1 MSGDNKV
8 FDAIFRTAVE
18 WMADCPEG
26 DSRGVVKSVGQ
37 TYVVLHATCVY
48 TTTMRVIFYDLMQH
62 MDGKFSVNNGKG
74 EYVPC
79 ADPMGAF
86 DAFVKG
92 CIKARCD
99 D

>member
-1 MSGDNKV
+1 MSEKRE
-8 FDAIFRTAVE
+8 FDAIFRKAVE

-26 DSRGVVKSVGQ
+26 DYRGVEKNVER
-37 TYVVLHATCVY
+37 TYVVLYVAYVY
-48 TTTMRVIFYDLMQH
+48 TKTMCIRYYHLMLH
-62 MDGKFSVNNGKG
+62 MDGGFSVNNGKG

-86 DAFVKG
+86 EEFVKD